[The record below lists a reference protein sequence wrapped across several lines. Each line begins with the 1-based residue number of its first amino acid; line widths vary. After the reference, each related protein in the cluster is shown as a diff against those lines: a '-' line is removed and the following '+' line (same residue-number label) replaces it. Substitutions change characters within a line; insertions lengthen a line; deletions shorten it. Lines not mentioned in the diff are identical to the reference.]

1 MVQILYLCTTKL
13 IIMATVT
20 AFIRTTSN
28 RKDIYVNLRFRLR
41 DGRSKQ
47 LFYKSDV
54 ILCTDWWDSAKEK
67 VKAKAT
73 CSDEERSRIDNK
85 VLELKT
91 LILKIWAAQERRED
105 VDSGL
110 LSRLID
116 MELHPERYPKKED
129 RIYQS
134 FDNYMADIKPSESYC
149 KSVRLIKSCLQRFEK
164 YVSIET
170 GQEYKLSFE
179 NIILDE
185 FMVFLQDEYTLF
197 NIEGEPLP
205 KYKPIYSELLNNTR
219 MRRPKMRGKNSISK
233 MLKVFRSVWYWAI
246 KHQYTDRNPFS
257 VFEMPSQTYG
267 TPYYITLEERNK
279 IADFD
284 LSKYP
289 KLAIQRDIFI
299 FQCLI
304 GCRVG
309 DLLKLTPSN
318 VILNTIQYI
327 AQKTVKEKPKT
338 IIVPLNDR
346 AKEILTRYWDGK
358 RQKGKLLPF
367 IKEQKYNVKIKE
379 IFRKCGITRNV
390 AIYNSTTGQEEIKPI
405 CDIASSH
412 LARRTFVGN
421 LYKKVGNMDLVASLS
436 GHSSNSSAFYR
447 YRDIDLET
455 KKELVDKIE

>member
-1 MVQILYLCTTKL
+1 
-13 IIMATVT
+13 MATVT

-41 DGRSKQ
+41 DGRNKQ
-47 LFYKSDV
+47 LFYKSYV
-54 ILCTDWWDSAKEK
+54 ILCADWWDAAKEK

-91 LILKIWAAQERRED
+91 LILRIWAAQERREN

-116 MELHPERYPKKED
+116 KELHPEKYKQEINK
-129 RIYQS
+129 IYQM
-134 FDNYMADIKPSESYC
+134 FDSYMADMKPSESYC
-149 KSVRLIKSCLQRFEK
+149 KSVRLVRSCLQRFEK

-170 GQEYKLSFE
+170 EQEYRISFS
-179 NIILDE
+179 NICLEE
-185 FMVFLQDEYTLF
+185 FMAFLQNEYTLF
-197 NIEGEPLP
+197 NIEGNPLP
-205 KYKPIYSELLNNTR
+205 KYESIYSELLQNTR
-219 MRRPKMRGKNSISK
+219 MRRPKKRGKNSISK
-233 MLKVFRSVWYWAI
+233 MMKVFRSVWYWAI
-246 KHQYTDRNPFS
+246 KHQYTDVNPFS
-257 VFEMPSQTYG
+257 VFDMPNQTYG
-267 TPYYITLEERNK
+267 TPYYITLDERNK

-289 KLAIQRDIFI
+289 KMAIQRDIFI

-318 VILNTIQYI
+318 VILDTIQYI
-327 AQKTVKEKPKT
+327 AQKTVNEKPKT

-346 AKEILTRYWDGK
+346 AKEILMRYWDGK
-358 RQKGKLLPF
+358 RQNGKLLPF